1 MGPMLTLPAV
11 SARGRCPPRVPT
23 SASTPASVGAYA
35 RQVPSAHAFAV
46 FVPATLVLLA
56 IPGPAV
62 LYIVATSV
70 EGGRRSGLLSVAGI
84 HLGSAVH
91 IAAAV
96 FGLSALV
103 VSSAIAFSAVKYVG
117 AAYLIYVGIRKL
129 LERDESPVL
138 RERPPRSGRRVF
150 SQGVVVNVL
159 NPKTALFFLAFM
171 PQFVD
176 RDRPVWTQI
185 AVLGLCWIGLGLLSD
200 GAYALAGGTIGG
212 LLRRRRRTVR
222 YASGGIFIG
231 LGAVAASS

>member
-1 MGPMLTLPAV
+1 MP
-11 SARGRCPPRVPT
+11 
-23 SASTPASVGAYA
+23 ST
-35 RQVPSAHAFAV
+35 HAFAV
-46 FVPATLVLLA
+46 FVPAALVLLA

-70 EGGRRSGLLSVAGI
+70 DGGRRNGLLSVAGV
-84 HLGSAVH
+84 HLGSLVH

-96 FGLSALV
+96 AGLSALI

-117 AAYLIYVGIRKL
+117 AAYLVYVGIRKL
-129 LERDESPVL
+129 LGKDEPVDDVD
-138 RERPPRSGRRVF
+138 RPPRSGRRVF
-150 SQGVVVNVL
+150 GQGVVVNVL
-159 NPKTALFFLAFM
+159 NPKTALFFLAFL

-176 RDRPVWTQI
+176 PDRPVWTQTI
-185 AVLGLCWIGLGLLSD
+185 VLGLCWIGLGLLSD

-212 LLRRRRRTVR
+212 VLRRRRKAVR